1 MQQMRK
7 VCGLTVFTSEKEM
20 LQSVDCDAVYIG
32 TPVSCHVEQAMLA
45 LKYGKHVFV
54 EKPDYF
60 YAERAVQVQEVVD
73 KIYVK

>member
-1 MQQMRK
+1 M
-7 VCGLTVFTSEKEM
+7 
-20 LQSVDCDAVYIG
+20 QSVDCDAVYIG
-32 TPVSCHVEQAMLA
+32 TPVSCHFEQAMLA

>member
-1 MQQMRK
+1 MRK

-32 TPVSCHVEQAMLA
+32 TPVSCHFEQAMLA

>member
-32 TPVSCHVEQAMLA
+32 TPVSCHFEQAMLA